1 MSQKKKEYLIGV
13 LLGLLIGLMFFHKLC
28 FGQTVTANE
37 VELLARVSQ
46 AEAGNQSVMGRRLVV
61 ATVINRTE
69 HEAFPD
75 SIEAV
80 LAQEGQFTTYKHLSS
95 VQATPEDYTAVYQE
109 LNQTCNS
116 NVLFFQ
122 RGGYGCGDPLM
133 QYEDHYFST
142 LAD

>member
-69 HEAFPD
+69 HEAFPKRIWQI
-75 SIEAV
+75 S
-80 LAQEGQFTTYKHLSS
+80 
-95 VQATPEDYTAVYQE
+95 
-109 LNQTCNS
+109 C
-116 NVLFFQ
+116 
-122 RGGYGCGDPLM
+122 C
-133 QYEDHYFST
+133 
-142 LAD
+142 